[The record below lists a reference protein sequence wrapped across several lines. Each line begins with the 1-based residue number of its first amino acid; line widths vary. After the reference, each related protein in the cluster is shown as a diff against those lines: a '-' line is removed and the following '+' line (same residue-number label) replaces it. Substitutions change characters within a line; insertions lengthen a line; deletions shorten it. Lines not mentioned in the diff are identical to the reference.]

1 MRSRSRLPREE
12 VALAGWWFGRRV
24 KNSAGLLPRS
34 ANCACMSS
42 FERRSQVRAA
52 RPAHLEC
59 AIRLQCE
66 HSTAP
71 FFAGSMHTRQLTAV
85 DRNDQQLRVKRSGSG
100 KKTLRLLKVVL
111 TKVCSRIS
119 KRSASDCGASG
130 GTGDASPV
138 KDR

>member
-1 MRSRSRLPREE
+1 MRSRSRLPRED

-24 KNSAGLLPRS
+24 KNSAGLVPRS

-66 HSTAP
+66 HRTAP
-71 FFAGSMHTRQLTAV
+71 FFAGSMHTRQLTAI
-85 DRNDQQLRVKRSGSG
+85 DRNDQKLRVKYLSVG
-100 KKTLRLLKVVL
+100 KTLRLLNVVL

-130 GTGDASPV
+130 GAGDALPV
-138 KDR
+138 KD